1 MEETRACL
9 LSYAFDGEGSG
20 RLLDLATIADDD
32 QRFIWIHLNGRHA
45 DAKKFIKDQLKLDP
59 LLQKT
64 LLAEE
69 MRPRLEERGPN
80 TLILLRGINF
90 HPGPTPEDLVS
101 IRLWVS
107 GNRIISVSR
116 RKSRAVAELDERIKQ
131 GRGPRRVG
139 EFIAMLCSHLND
151 GLEPAIVDLDE
162 TVDRLEEISLE
173 SPDSDLRNDIAAIRK
188 QATLF
193 KRHMAPQRDVYSR
206 LYISQLSWLT
216 TADKWYMQDNNDRMT
231 RFLEDLDALRE
242 RSQILQDEL
251 TSALSAKLN
260 KNLYIL
266 SIVTALFMPLS
277 FFSGL
282 LGMNLSGIP
291 GAQHPMSFGIACG
304 IAMMIAL
311 VEIMIFK
318 KLKWF

>member
-45 DAKKFIKDQLKLDP
+45 DAKKFLKDQL
-59 LLQKT
+59 QKA

-69 MRPRLEERGPN
+69 MRPRLEERGAN
-80 TLILLRGINF
+80 ALLLLRGINF

-101 IRLWVS
+101 IRLWIT

-116 RKSRAVAELDERIKQ
+116 RKSRAVADMDERIKQ
-131 GRGPRRVG
+131 GIGPKRVG
-139 EFIAMLCSHLND
+139 EFIAMLCSSLND
-151 GLEPAIVDLDE
+151 GIEPAILDLDE

-173 SPDSDLRNDIAAIRK
+173 TPAADLRNDIAAIRK

-206 LYISQLSWLT
+206 LYISQLNCLT
-216 TADKWYMQDNNDRMT
+216 PADKWLMQDNNDRMT
-231 RFLEDLDALRE
+231 RFLEDLDVLRE

-251 TSALSAKLN
+251 DTALSSRLN

-266 SIVTALFMPLS
+266 SIITALFMPLS

-291 GAQHPMSFGIACG
+291 GAAHPMSFGIACG
-304 IAMMIAL
+304 IAVLIA
-311 VEIMIFK
+311 VAEIFIFK